1 MTKSIDIIM
10 PSLGADMTEGMLV
23 EWLIKVGDK
32 VQHGDIVA
40 VLETQK
46 GAIDMEVYDD
56 GIIRELLVQPLETVP
71 VGTVLGRLNETGL
84 VQKALNQNAQI
95 RNNKNVDEL
104 NVTSVNKNL
113 YQTPVNHTKTV
124 VNKSSDVTV
133 NASPIVRKI
142 ANDQLLDL
150 SIIKGSGFN
159 DAVILKDIE
168 ALLNQATSKKPI
180 YTRDEKLVSMRSAI
194 ATTMSQSN
202 REIPHFY
209 LSLDI
214 PINNAQQW
222 LQKTNQNK
230 APQTYTL
237 LIAILLKAVAMTLK
251 KYPELNGFYL
261 NERFES
267 SNKINIANVISLR
280 TGGVVVPLIAN
291 IDQLTVLETMQAVR
305 DITMRSRSINRG
317 DRLRSSELSGATI
330 TTTNMGQ
337 IGADCVFGII
347 YPPQVAI
354 IGFGKVKKVAQ
365 VCGEQINIGEQLTIC
380 LSADHRVI
388 DGMLAAK
395 FLNSLAKKLQK
406 PEQL

>member
-1 MTKSIDIIM
+1 M